1 MQKIIKVLGLSLVAA
16 SMTLVS
22 HHSLAIN
29 DDGVIQ
35 LYSQRELLALIAK
48 NQHLQQ
54 VKADDCQLVE
64 DIKARAEI
72 VKLPSYQFL
81 YGDMLAYG
89 VCVERDAQHG
99 IYMMEQS
106 AHQGLVEAIEQL
118 GRYYHIGRFFQQDN
132 HRALRYLSEAA
143 GLGNLNAQLRL
154 VEMLGD
160 GLGSPVDFE
169 DAYHWLHNS
178 IISDNTQR
186 LKATQLLAKLA
197 KLMPQR
203 VIERAKRPL
212 LK

>member
-1 MQKIIKVLGLSLVAA
+1 MLKIIKNTLIGLSLATTIA
-16 SMTLVS
+16 LPP
-22 HHSLAIN
+22 LAIAAL

-35 LYSQRELLALIAK
+35 LYSQRELLGLIAK
-48 NQHLQQ
+48 NTHLQR

-89 VCVERDAQHG
+89 VCVERDAKHG

-132 HRALRYLSEAA
+132 NRALRYLTEAA
-143 GLGNLNAQLRL
+143 GLGNLKAQLRL
-154 VEMLGD
+154 VAMLVD
-160 GLGSPVDFE
+160 GQGSPVDYQ

-178 IISDNTQR
+178 IISDRAKRQR
-186 LKATQLLAKLA
+186 ATALLAQLA
-197 KLMPQR
+197 KLMPKR
-203 VIERAKRPL
+203 ILERAKRPL